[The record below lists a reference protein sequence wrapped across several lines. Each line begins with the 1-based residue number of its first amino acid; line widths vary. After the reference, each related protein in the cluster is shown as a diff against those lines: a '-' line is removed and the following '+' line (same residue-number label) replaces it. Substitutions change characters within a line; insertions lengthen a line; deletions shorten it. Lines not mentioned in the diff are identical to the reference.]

1 MPSERFFRRHFV
13 FKEASTETDDFP
25 VFDMDAY
32 RIVSRY
38 LTGVRHIEVQ
48 PQDAVFRME
57 DGQAERFG
65 QTGAG

>member
-25 VFDMDAY
+25 VFDMDVY

-38 LTGVRHIEVQ
+38 FTGVRHIEVQ

-57 DGQAERFG
+57 DG
-65 QTGAG
+65 